1 VTADPEPVDVVLG
14 ALADPVRRRAV
25 ELLSE
30 QPRRSGELA
39 NELGV
44 SPATM
49 SKHLRVL
56 RRSGLVG
63 ERSDD
68 GDARVRI
75 YSLQAA
81 TMKELLAWMQ
91 RAEQGWVDQLDAL
104 RRHVEGRHVERGS

>member
-1 VTADPEPVDVVLG
+1 VSATRETVDLTLG

-25 ELLSE
+25 ELLSTR
-30 QPRRSGELA
+30 PRRSGELA
-39 NELGV
+39 EELGV

-56 RRSGLVG
+56 RRSRVVT

-68 GDARVRI
+68 DDARVRV

-81 TMKELLAWMQ
+81 GMADLLEWM
-91 RAEQGWVDQLDAL
+91 RRTERGWADQLDAL
-104 RRHVEGRHVERGS
+104 RRHVEDTR